1 MSFYFFYFFSLFNN
15 TIYKINETPKTMIN
29 VRVSGWMQNHDD
41 DKRTYGFLPSNEHL
55 SLYERLSRYYK
66 RICLDTS
73 DTGVR
78 NAAETKL
85 LNVKEEVKI
94 WGKYVKSKKN
104 ALEVLYH
111 DLNKIFHLDPK
122 DATNLVAPK
131 RSPNLLHQ
139 NLQSFLTTSVNTLIF
154 KYDINSHGSIQ
165 NDKTDEDTTI
175 ENENDFVD
183 VNLSSPYRSL
193 KLTRKNSSSKTSSTE
208 DDDNEINS
216 STPPA
221 AAASAAA
228 AASEQDEEN
237 EFKKS
242 DMLKF
247 SHWDWAE
254 LEESANFEVYLL
266 RWETV
271 NILSLLLF
279 LFLLFSFDLLIY

>member
-1 MSFYFFYFFSLFNN
+1 MYFFPFLYYFLIIPFIKL
-15 TIYKINETPKTMIN
+15 TKLLKKMMN

-41 DKRTYGFLPSNEHL
+41 DKRTYGFLPSDEHL

-73 DTGVR
+73 DTGMR

-122 DATNLVAPK
+122 DTTNLVPPI
-131 RSPNLLHQ
+131 RSPNLLHP
-139 NLQSFLTTSVNTLIF
+139 NLQSFLTASVNTLIF
-154 KYDINSHGSIQ
+154 KNGINSHDITQ
-165 NDKTDEDTTI
+165 HDKTDEDTIT
-175 ENENDFVD
+175 ENENEFVD

-193 KLTRKNSSSKTSSTE
+193 KLTRKTSSSKTSTEE
-208 DDDNEINS
+208 DDI
-216 STPPA
+216 PPPPPPV
-221 AAASAAA
+221 SAATATA
-228 AASEQDEEN
+228 ATATAEQDEEN
-237 EFKKS
+237 EITKS
-242 DMLKF
+242 SMLKF

-271 NILSLLLF
+271 IILF
-279 LFLLFSFDLLIY
+279 YYTMIV